1 MKKKMFRN
9 VRGYRLLCLWVLL
22 LAGTMGMRAQRTQD
36 SIQVSLMTCSPGTE
50 VYSLYGHTALRVKDY
65 TLGRDW
71 VFNYGVFSFS
81 QPHFILN
88 FVLGKCD
95 YMVDAV
101 TYEDFL
107 REYEYRGSSVTEQ
120 VLNLTTDEANRILN
134 NLVLNMQ
141 PENQTYRYNFLYNNC
156 TTKVRDMIEGSLD
169 GEVVYQPQL
178 PAQTFRQIL
187 HVYTAGYDWPEVGD
201 DLLLGQE
208 VDTVVT
214 DRASMFAPLRLM
226 NYADSATIR
235 DYQGHERP
243 LVLTTRQVLAQRD
256 QAYTPPFPLSPQ
268 MCAWLL
274 LAFSVL
280 VALAE
285 YRFRRQLWI
294 YDLLLMPAQGVAGL
308 LLTFMFLFSEHPG
321 VSSNWQIWV
330 LHPVALFAMPW
341 VVKCALKGQFCL
353 YHPLN
358 AAILTSFMIFS
369 WWIPQDF
376 SAIIVP
382 LALVLLTRPLSYML
396 GYRKKK
402 RK

>member
-1 MKKKMFRN
+1 M
-9 VRGYRLLCLWVLL
+9 YRITCVWRYLCLMAFLL
-22 LAGTMGMRAQRTQD
+22 VGSLFVHAQRTQD
-36 SIQVSLMTCSPGTE
+36 SIRVSLMTCSPGTE

-71 VFNYGVFSFS
+71 VFNYGVFSFD

-88 FVLGKCD
+88 FVLGNCD

-141 PENQTYRYNFLYNNC
+141 PENQVYRYNFLYNNC

-169 GEVVYQPQL
+169 GEILYKPQL
-178 PAQTFRQIL
+178 PPSTFRQIL
-187 HVYTAGYDWPEVGD
+187 HVYTNGYDWPEVGD

-226 NYADSATIR
+226 NYVDSATIR
-235 DYQGHERP
+235 DYSGKERP
-243 LVLTTRQVLAQRD
+243 LVLSRAEILSAREQS
-256 QAYTPPFPLSPQ
+256 YIPPFPFSPQ

-274 LAFSVL
+274 FVFSA
-280 VALAE
+280 ALALLE
-285 YRFRRQLWI
+285 LKMHRMVWI
-294 YDLLLMPAQGVAGL
+294 YDLLLMPAQGIAGL
-308 LLTFMFLFSEHPG
+308 LLTFMFFFSSHPG

-330 LHPVALFAMPW
+330 LNPIPLFAMPW
-341 VVKCALKGQFCL
+341 VIKCALKGQFCI

-358 AAILTSFMIFS
+358 LAVLTLFMIFS
-369 WWIPQDF
+369 WWIPQEF
-376 SAIIVP
+376 SSIIVP
-382 LALVLLTRPLSYML
+382 LTLILLTRPVSYML

-402 RK
+402 KK